1 MPTALRRFDFAAN
14 RRARM
19 ELEVRLPAW
28 LGRRACCLPSYS
40 TGWKP
45 AAGTDWS
52 IRRVCPHRRKSFDP
66 IRTGESNL

>member
-28 LGRRACCLPSYS
+28 LGRRASCLPSYS

-52 IRRVCPHRRKSFDP
+52 IRRVC
-66 IRTGESNL
+66 RTDANRLTQFELVRVI